1 MGADFLRHA
10 AARIRAVMAECT
22 DTRTAGFLGE
32 LAREFEERAKRDRSR
47 AEPGQSAPVTGV
59 YAQLNAKG
67 ARTGPRIH
75 AAEGEALPNAPP
87 GFTWLFV
94 RRQD

>member
-1 MGADFLRHA
+1 MTADFLRQA

-22 DTRTAGFLGE
+22 DTRAADFLAE
-32 LAREFEERAKRDRSR
+32 LATEFEERAKRDRSR
-47 AEPGQSAPVTGV
+47 VEPGQSAPITGV

-75 AAEGEALPNAPP
+75 VAEGEALPAAPP

-94 RRQD
+94 RRQA

>member
-1 MGADFLRHA
+1 MPGDYLRHA
-10 AARIRAVMAECT
+10 AARIRAVMADCT
-22 DTRTAGFLGE
+22 DARVASLLEE
-32 LAREFEERAKRDRSR
+32 LAKEFEERANRDRSR
-47 AEPGQSAPVTGV
+47 TAPGDAAPVTGV

-75 AAEGEALPNAPP
+75 AAEGEALPEGPP
-87 GFTWLFV
+87 GFSWLFV